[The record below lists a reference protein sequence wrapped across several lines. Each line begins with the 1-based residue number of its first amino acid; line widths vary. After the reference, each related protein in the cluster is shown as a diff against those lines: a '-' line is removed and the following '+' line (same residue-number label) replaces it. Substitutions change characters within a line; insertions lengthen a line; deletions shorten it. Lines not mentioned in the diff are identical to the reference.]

1 MWCPDNYSDARGR
14 QAPRRDVLNSAR
26 VRHTGTDT
34 IIAHKEYAATF
45 TMNKEGGRIQ
55 HLARGGLGVRG
66 LPTET
71 TAECSTRHAG
81 RQQSEMY
88 SQFGECGL
96 DGDVLPAVA
105 RAPAARPRGRTWN
118 GTIANPQP
126 SRRDAAILLTP
137 GGQPQLTA
145 NLLRL
150 NIAVSLLFSNGT
162 IIQGLSKGY
171 SAILAMQFR
180 PQRAVKF
187 LLSCGLWLEIAV
199 ITRARCYR
207 SYSEP
212 LKVSF
217 K

>member
-1 MWCPDNYSDARGR
+1 
-14 QAPRRDVLNSAR
+14 
-26 VRHTGTDT
+26 
-34 IIAHKEYAATF
+34 
-45 TMNKEGGRIQ
+45 
-55 HLARGGLGVRG
+55 
-66 LPTET
+66 
-71 TAECSTRHAG
+71 
-81 RQQSEMY
+81 MY

-145 NLLRL
+145 YLLRL
-150 NIAVSLLFSNGT
+150 NMAVSLLSSNGT

-171 SAILAMQFR
+171 SAILAMQSL
-180 PQRAVKF
+180 PQRAFKF
-187 LLSCGLWLEIAV
+187 LLGCGLWREIAV
-199 ITRARCYR
+199 ITRPSCYR
-207 SYSEP
+207 PYPES
-212 LKVSF
+212 LKVAL